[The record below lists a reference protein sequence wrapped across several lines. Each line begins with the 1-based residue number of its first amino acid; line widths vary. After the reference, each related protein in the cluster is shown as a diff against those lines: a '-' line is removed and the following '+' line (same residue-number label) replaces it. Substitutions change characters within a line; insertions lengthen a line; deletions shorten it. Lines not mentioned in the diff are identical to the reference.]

1 MSEPITQAEWGAVNA
16 TTHRLLVP
24 GGWLYRTWLDDATGY
39 PVPATVTVTFVPRP
53 EGWEP

>member
-1 MSEPITQAEWGAVNA
+1 MSEPITRAEWEAVNA

-24 GGWLYRTWLDDATGY
+24 GGWIYRTWVEDSRGW
-39 PVPATVTVTFVPRP
+39 PVDTTVSVVFVARP

>member
-1 MSEPITQAEWGAVNA
+1 MSEPITRAEWEVVNA

-24 GGWLYRTWLDDATGY
+24 GGWIYRTWVEDSRGW
-39 PVPATVTVTFVPRP
+39 PVDTTVSVVFVARP